1 MAVVMPDRSRIRIT
15 IRGAVQGVGFRPF
28 VYRLAS
34 RLGLTGW
41 VTNACDGVHI
51 EAESTKDALDEFVVS
66 IGEDRPR
73 HASIHSL
80 EYSFLDA
87 AGFTQFEI
95 RESETQGVKQ
105 VLISPDIATCAACL
119 RDIFEPSNRRYL
131 YPFTNCTDCGPRFTI
146 IESLPYD
153 RENTT
158 MRRFN
163 MCSACRREYEDLLDR
178 RFHAQPNACA
188 ECGPQLQIWDQ
199 AGRVLA
205 ERNAAMSHAVEALR
219 SGAIVAV
226 KGLGG
231 FHLMVDAADEDAV
244 LRLRALK
251 HRDSKPFAVMAA
263 SMEWVLELCTTDRLE
278 ERLISAP
285 EAPIVL
291 LQRRDTAA
299 VAKSVAPSNPYLGVM
314 LPYTPLHHI
323 LLREFG
329 RPLVATSGNLSD
341 EPIVTDERD
350 ALRRLS
356 AIADFF
362 LIHDRPIRRHVD
374 DSIARILSGREQILR
389 RARLR
394 PSPHRYRG
402 VRGVRPL

>member
-263 SMEWVLELCTTDRLE
+263 SMERSE
-278 ERLISAP
+278 ER
-285 EAPIVL
+285 
-291 LQRRDTAA
+291 R
-299 VAKSVAPSNPYLGVM
+299 
-314 LPYTPLHHI
+314 
-323 LLREFG
+323 
-329 RPLVATSGNLSD
+329 
-341 EPIVTDERD
+341 
-350 ALRRLS
+350 
-356 AIADFF
+356 
-362 LIHDRPIRRHVD
+362 
-374 DSIARILSGREQILR
+374 
-389 RARLR
+389 
-394 PSPHRYRG
+394 
-402 VRGVRPL
+402 